1 MGQNYIF
8 SLIALNGRVILG
20 KAHTVFL
27 PSFSL
32 FTKRGKAP
40 SANVAHRGWADQI
53 PWAPCKLKVQFY
65 LRRVE
70 SISEKCEALHS
81 SNSP

>member
-40 SANVAHRGWADQI
+40 GANVAHRGWADQI
-53 PWAPCKLKVQFY
+53 PWAP
-65 LRRVE
+65 
-70 SISEKCEALHS
+70 
-81 SNSP
+81 